1 MSILWKPSI
10 ARQQQSNMA
19 TFMAWLKKNK
29 NVSFDSYEK
38 LYEWS
43 CNEPASFWESISDF
57 FQIIYHQHANKIVE
71 NENTMFEAKWFLG
84 ATLNFAENLL
94 HKNNDDLAIIS
105 VDELGNRVTYTYAQ
119 LYKAVAVFAQ
129 ALKSQGIKP
138 GDRVVAIAPNCVYP
152 IIGML
157 ATTSLGAV
165 WSSCSPDF
173 GEEAILDR
181 FLQIEPKILIANNA
195 YYFKGKIIDCTVK
208 AQNIAKKNSTLQK
221 LIVFPFVQEQEI
233 NLKSEKEIMWDD
245 FCLPFQENNHIDFVP
260 VAFYAPVY
268 IMFSS
273 GTTGKPKCIVH
284 TVGGTLIQHLK
295 ELVLHT
301 DLKKSD
307 RFFFYTTCGWMMW
320 NWLVSG
326 LATGATLVLYDGNPF
341 FPHPDRLMELAE
353 KEKISVFG
361 VSARYLAALEKSEAP
376 IKEKFSL
383 VALNTILSTG
393 SPLLPE
399 SFDYVYRDIKT
410 DVCLSSISGGTDII
424 SCFALGNPLLPV
436 YCGELQS
443 RGLGMAVEIFNEW
456 GNPVVNERG
465 ELVCTKPFPS
475 MPSGFWN
482 DEKRERYYAAYF
494 EKFPGVWAHGDY
506 AQLTKHQGL
515 IMYGRSDSVL
525 NPGGV
530 RIGTAE
536 IYAQVEAFSEIE
548 ESVAVGQQWDNDERI
563 ILFVKLK
570 ADAVWNE
577 ELNKALCDRLRN
589 QESPRHV
596 PAKIIPVPDIPRTIS
611 NKISEIAVKEIINGR
626 VVKNQEALAN
636 PESLVFFEELRSL
649 LL

>member
-1 MSILWKPSI
+1 MTILWKPSVE
-10 ARQQQSNMA
+10 RQQQSNM
-19 TFMAWLKKNK
+19 TRFIAWLKENK
-29 NVSFDSYEK
+29 NLIFTSYEI

-43 CNEPASFWESISDF
+43 CNEPALFWKAISDF
-57 FQIIYHQHANKIVE
+57 CNISYQQNAKSIVE
-71 NENTMFEAKWFLG
+71 NQDNIFEAKWFVG
-84 ATLNFAENLL
+84 ARLNFAQNLL
-94 HKNNDDLAIIS
+94 RDKDDKLALVSI
-105 VDELGNRVTYTYAQ
+105 DELGNRVTYTYAE
-119 LYKAVAVFAQ
+119 LYKEVAVLAA
-129 ALKSQGIKP
+129 ALKAQGVKA
-138 GDRVVAIAPNCVYP
+138 GDRVAAIAPNCVYP

-157 ATTSLGAV
+157 ATTSIGAV

-173 GEEAILDR
+173 GEEAIVDR

-195 YYFKGKIIDCTVK
+195 YYFKGKVIDCTSK
-208 AQNIAKKNSTLQK
+208 AQVVAQRIPSVKK
-221 LIVFPFVQEQEI
+221 LILFSFVHAQKI
-233 NLKSEKEIMWDD
+233 NIKSKKEILWNDL
-245 FCLPFQENNHIDFVP
+245 CAPFKAIDQIYFVPIDFS
-260 VAFYAPVY
+260 APVY

-284 TVGGTLIQHLK
+284 SVGGTLIQHLK

-301 DLKKSD
+301 DLKESEH
-307 RFFFYTTCGWMMW
+307 FFFYTTCGWMMW

-341 FPHPDRLMELAE
+341 FPNPDRLMELTE
-353 KEKISVFG
+353 NEKISVFG
-361 VSARYLAALEKSEAP
+361 ISARYLAALEKSGVP

-383 VALNTILSTG
+383 PALKTILSTG

-399 SFDYVYRDIKT
+399 SFDYVYREIKN

-424 SCFALGNPLLPV
+424 SCFALGNPLFPV
-436 YCGELQS
+436 YRGELQC
-443 RGLGMAVEIFNEW
+443 RGLGMAVAIFDEH
-456 GNPVVNERG
+456 GNAVIDERG

-482 DEKRERYYAAYF
+482 DADRKRYHAAYF
-494 EKFPGVWAHGDY
+494 ERFPGVWAHGDY
-506 AQLTKHQGL
+506 AELTEHGGL
-515 IMYGRSDSVL
+515 IMFGRSDSVL

-570 ADAVWNE
+570 PGVVWSDD
-577 ELNKALCDRLRN
+577 LKKALCDRLRTH
-589 QESPRHV
+589 ESPRHV

-611 NKISEIAVKEIINGR
+611 NKISELAVKNVINGV
-626 VVKNQEALAN
+626 VVKNRGALAN
-636 PESLVFFEELRSL
+636 PESLVFFEELRAVL
-649 LL
+649 